1 MIELTPSQTDYLK
14 AVYFISKEGNIT
26 VTKIADFMSCSKPS
40 VVRALKGLNELN
52 LIIYRNTKI
61 AMTDTGTKYAKN
73 ISRRDEVLKCFF
85 KDVLG
90 VDDAIATAD
99 ANSLKYG
106 VSCYTITKLE
116 EYISKLMG
124 TEINDN
130 HDYCLC
136 DGNKTLCT
144 ECINKKAN

>member
-14 AVYFISKEGNIT
+14 AVYYISKEGKIT
-26 VTKIADFMSCSKPS
+26 VTKVADFMCCSKPS

-52 LIIYRNTKI
+52 LIIYKNTKI
-61 AMTDTGTKYAKN
+61 VMTDTGIKYAKN
-73 ISRRDEVLKCFF
+73 IARRDEVLKRFF
-85 KDVLG
+85 VDILG
-90 VDDAIATAD
+90 VEESIATTD

-116 EYISKLMG
+116 DYVSKLMG
-124 TEINDN
+124 TEISNN

-144 ECINKKAN
+144 ECINKKTN